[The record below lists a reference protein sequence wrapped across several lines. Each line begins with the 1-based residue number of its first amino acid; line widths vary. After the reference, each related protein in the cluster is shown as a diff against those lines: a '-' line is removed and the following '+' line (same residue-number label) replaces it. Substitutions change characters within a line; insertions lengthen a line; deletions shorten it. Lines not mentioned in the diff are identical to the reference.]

1 MKKLV
6 SLTLAVL
13 LLATALFT
21 LTSCGSSY
29 GAIEK
34 RLKDAGYTVVDTTDE
49 DGKSYLSFTSK
60 LEEGEVSGTIHVLKA
75 GKLLGGSLRYAVI
88 IEFGADADAKKAMAQ
103 YLEDKD
109 VKSFFED
116 VQSADCVNG
125 ELRSHPRYGIL
136 EQGCADRNGQGLQR
150 RIKIGKKGLPGRGD
164 PHLRWPFFCFS
175 TFAAGFPI
183 PVMPLSAPPTVA
195 LR

>member
-49 DGKSYLSFTSK
+49 DGKSHLSFTSK

-75 GKLLGGSLRYAVI
+75 GKLLGNSLRYAVV

-103 YLEDKD
+103 YLEDED
-109 VKSFFED
+109 VKSFFKD

-125 ELRSHPRYGIL
+125 NCVL
-136 EQGCADRNGQGLQR
+136 
-150 RIKIGKKGLPGRGD
+150 
-164 PHLRWPFFCFS
+164 
-175 TFAAGFPI
+175 I
-183 PVMPLSAPPTVA
+183 PVMASWNKDA
-195 LR
+195 LTGMVKAFKGE